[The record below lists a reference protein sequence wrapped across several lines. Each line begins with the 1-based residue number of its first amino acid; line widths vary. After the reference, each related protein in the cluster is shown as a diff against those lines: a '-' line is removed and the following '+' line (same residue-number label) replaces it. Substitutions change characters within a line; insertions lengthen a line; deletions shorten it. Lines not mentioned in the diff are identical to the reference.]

1 VLAQHPG
8 RHLESRRAG
17 APVVYLATV
26 VSVGQVGAGE
36 GPGAPAR
43 MEAAL
48 KVDRILK
55 GAVPPVPE
63 TVVRYEQ
70 TMKVEEEVPSGMSY
84 RLAAGDRALVFA
96 ASFDKGFP
104 IEMIT
109 GPPKAV
115 AAEVT
120 ALRASLAA
128 MDEPVARL
136 SGVTPAVRAQQAALY
151 DRVLAALGPPTP

>member
-1 VLAQHPG
+1 
-8 RHLESRRAG
+8 
-17 APVVYLATV
+17 VVYLATV

-36 GPGAPAR
+36 GPGAPLR
-43 MEAAL
+43 MEAAV
-48 KVDRILK
+48 KVDRVLK
-55 GAVPPVPE
+55 GAPSTPVTE
-63 TVVRYEQ
+63 AIVRYEQ
-70 TMKVEEEVPSGMSY
+70 TVTAGEEVPAGMSY

-104 IEMIT
+104 IEMIA
-109 GPPKAV
+109 GPAKAV
-115 AAEVT
+115 AADVT

-151 DRVLAALGPPTP
+151 ARVLAALGAPSP